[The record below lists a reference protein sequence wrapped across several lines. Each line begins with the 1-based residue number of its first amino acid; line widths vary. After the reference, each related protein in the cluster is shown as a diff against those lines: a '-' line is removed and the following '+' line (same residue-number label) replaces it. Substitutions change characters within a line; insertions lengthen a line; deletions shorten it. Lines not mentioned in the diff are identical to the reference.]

1 MPQDRQLL
9 NSNIQAISKL
19 EVQVSQLANTISER
33 EKNRFPSQPEVNPKF
48 YQNQKSH
55 ENVNSVISLRS
66 GNQFNNHAGV
76 NTHQE
81 DKLTSEPNPLLL
93 NPCLPQSSNPETS
106 ESNES
111 SLSKEPPSKPHS
123 DVFREKVF
131 KPKAPFPQ
139 RLISNKQSAQLDKI
153 LKVFKQVKINIP
165 LLDTIQ
171 EVPCYAKCLKDLCT
185 HKRTTHVPKKAF
197 LTFHV
202 SSILSNHIPVKYK
215 DPGYP
220 TISCV
225 IGNTLIDKALLD
237 LGASVNL
244 LPLSVYQA
252 LGLGELKKTS
262 VTLQF
267 ADCSVKTLTGIV
279 EDVLI
284 KIGDFVFPIDF
295 VVLETE
301 PVKNLKNQI
310 PIILGR
316 PFLAT
321 SNALINCRNGLM
333 KLTFGNMTID
343 LNIFNVGKQP
353 NEPFDQPID
362 VNMIDEL
369 VDNEIM
375 NVDDVLSFCQDYFGQ
390 DWDDTSHKNEVNEML
405 ESTIHSSNKEL

>member
-1 MPQDRQLL
+1 MTQDRQLL

-33 EKNRFPSQPEVNPKF
+33 EKNHFPSQPEVNPKF

-111 SLSKEPPSKPHS
+111 SPSKEPPSKPHS

-153 LKVFKQVKINIP
+153 LEVFKQVKINIP
-165 LLDTIQ
+165 LLDIIQ
-171 EVPCYAKCLKDLCT
+171 EVPSYAKCLKDLCT
-185 HKRTTHVPKKAF
+185 HKRTTHFPKKAF
-197 LTFHV
+197 LTSH
-202 SSILSNHIPVKYK
+202 
-215 DPGYP
+215 
-220 TISCV
+220 
-225 IGNTLIDKALLD
+225 
-237 LGASVNL
+237 
-244 LPLSVYQA
+244 
-252 LGLGELKKTS
+252 GLGELKKTS

-284 KIGDFVFPIDF
+284 KIGDFVFPVDF

-321 SNALINCRNGLM
+321 SNVLINCRNGLM

-353 NEPFDQPID
+353 NDLFDQPID
-362 VNMIDEL
+362 VNIIDEL